1 MCNSGNCGI
10 VGNRPNLTAFPTL
23 SNGGRGGLFP
33 EGKAQVQE
41 LVKFYLQ
48 NATIIREKLTAAGL
62 EVHGGVNAP
71 YVWVKTPRVYQVGIS
86 SINCYIPVMWWEPR
100 IWLWAARE
108 GYFRLSAFNSRANVE
123 AAMER
128 IIGKFQG

>member
-1 MCNSGNCGI
+1 
-10 VGNRPNLTAFPTL
+10 L

-108 GYFRLSAFNSRANVE
+108 VISGYRLLIVVPTSRPLWRELSVNFKANRQ
-123 AAMER
+123 ER
-128 IIGKFQG
+128 DVCGSIPQHPIGN